1 MLKSFI
7 ISFKLKNTYRVNS
20 IIYSIKQLPIIKKIL
35 PNTLYKSRGLK
46 ILGNIISILIEI
58 GSIFIGKL
66 IYIAA
71 MILAALS
78 FMKASSADSFIHIF
92 TFLTVCG
99 AILNTYMFNPT
110 KDKYYAMILMNMDAK
125 KYTLSNYYY
134 SMIKVILGF
143 MPFTILFGSM
153 SGVPLLICLIMP
165 IFVVIVKM
173 IFSIYV
179 LWDFKNNGRARNEN
193 VPSKIMWSSIIILVL
208 IAYGLPF
215 IGIAINSTMF
225 YIIFAISFIGG
236 IFSFIYINKFN
247 DYKRLYKE
255 ILTPNNVYAVEN
267 QQKATTIQNNTLKQ
281 IELDNSLTSN
291 KNGFAYF
298 HELFV
303 KRHRKILT
311 KSARKTAIISLLI
324 IAIVIIVTQIN
335 VDFKEKTNEIMLIY
349 LPYFVFIMYMINRG
363 TVVTQAMFMN
373 CDHSMLTYR
382 FYRTPKVILALFKE
396 RLKTLIGIN
405 LIPALVIAI
414 GLPLILFITG
424 GTDNPLNYLVLFVS
438 IIAMSVFFSV
448 HYLAMYYLLQP
459 YNVNIEMKSSTY
471 TLVQGV
477 TYFACYYML
486 QLQLPTF
493 YFGIATVLFSIIY
506 CLLSLILVYRYAPK
520 TFKLRI

>member
-1 MLKSFI
+1 
-7 ISFKLKNTYRVNS
+7 
-20 IIYSIKQLPIIKKIL
+20 
-35 PNTLYKSRGLK
+35 
-46 ILGNIISILIEI
+46 
-58 GSIFIGKL
+58 
-66 IYIAA
+66 
-71 MILAALS
+71 
-78 FMKASSADSFIHIF
+78 
-92 TFLTVCG
+92 
-99 AILNTYMFNPT
+99 
-110 KDKYYAMILMNMDAK
+110 
-125 KYTLSNYYY
+125 
-134 SMIKVILGF
+134 
-143 MPFTILFGSM
+143 
-153 SGVPLLICLIMP
+153 
-165 IFVVIVKM
+165 
-173 IFSIYV
+173 
-179 LWDFKNNGRARNEN
+179 
-193 VPSKIMWSSIIILVL
+193 
-208 IAYGLPF
+208 
-215 IGIAINSTMF
+215 MF

-267 QQKATTIQNNTLKQ
+267 QKNATTIQNNTLKQ

-303 KRHRKILT
+303 KRHRRILT

-335 VDFKEKTNEIMLIY
+335 VDFKEKTNEIMLVY

-438 IIAMSVFFSV
+438 IIA
-448 HYLAMYYLLQP
+448 
-459 YNVNIEMKSSTY
+459 I
-471 TLVQGV
+471 
-477 TYFACYYML
+477 
-486 QLQLPTF
+486 
-493 YFGIATVLFSIIY
+493 
-506 CLLSLILVYRYAPK
+506 APK

>member
-1 MLKSFI
+1 
-7 ISFKLKNTYRVNS
+7 
-20 IIYSIKQLPIIKKIL
+20 
-35 PNTLYKSRGLK
+35 
-46 ILGNIISILIEI
+46 
-58 GSIFIGKL
+58 
-66 IYIAA
+66 

-78 FMKASSADSFIHIF
+78 FMKASTADSFIHIF

-165 IFVVIVKM
+165 IFVVMIKM

-179 LWDFKNNGRARNEN
+179 LWDFKHNGRARNEN

-267 QQKATTIQNNTLKQ
+267 QKNATTIQNNTLNF
-281 IELDNSLTSN
+281 IYNRW
-291 KNGFAYF
+291 NG
-298 HELFV
+298 
-303 KRHRKILT
+303 
-311 KSARKTAIISLLI
+311 
-324 IAIVIIVTQIN
+324 
-335 VDFKEKTNEIMLIY
+335 
-349 LPYFVFIMYMINRG
+349 
-363 TVVTQAMFMN
+363 
-373 CDHSMLTYR
+373 
-382 FYRTPKVILALFKE
+382 
-396 RLKTLIGIN
+396 
-405 LIPALVIAI
+405 
-414 GLPLILFITG
+414 
-424 GTDNPLNYLVLFVS
+424 
-438 IIAMSVFFSV
+438 
-448 HYLAMYYLLQP
+448 
-459 YNVNIEMKSSTY
+459 
-471 TLVQGV
+471 
-477 TYFACYYML
+477 
-486 QLQLPTF
+486 
-493 YFGIATVLFSIIY
+493 
-506 CLLSLILVYRYAPK
+506 
-520 TFKLRI
+520 

>member
-1 MLKSFI
+1 
-7 ISFKLKNTYRVNS
+7 
-20 IIYSIKQLPIIKKIL
+20 
-35 PNTLYKSRGLK
+35 
-46 ILGNIISILIEI
+46 
-58 GSIFIGKL
+58 
-66 IYIAA
+66 
-71 MILAALS
+71 
-78 FMKASSADSFIHIF
+78 
-92 TFLTVCG
+92 
-99 AILNTYMFNPT
+99 MFNPT

-165 IFVVIVKM
+165 IFVVMIKM

-179 LWDFKNNGRARNEN
+179 LWDFKHNGRARNEN

-267 QQKATTIQNNTLKQ
+267 QKNATTIQNNTLKQ

-303 KRHRKILT
+303 KRHRRILT

-438 IIAMSVFFSV
+438 IIA
-448 HYLAMYYLLQP
+448 
-459 YNVNIEMKSSTY
+459 I
-471 TLVQGV
+471 
-477 TYFACYYML
+477 
-486 QLQLPTF
+486 
-493 YFGIATVLFSIIY
+493 
-506 CLLSLILVYRYAPK
+506 APK